1 MGKISLNRLESYLIT
16 SFATLVVLPILY
28 VLRFLDDNTLTS
40 WRWVFTET
48 NPGFFFLYLIP
59 LLLLAAWLSKS
70 TMPCRHPSLFLFSA
84 GFMSA
89 AFLWS
94 EPEVLLDASRY
105 FLQAKYLSENGPGF
119 FWQEWGNAIAP
130 WTDLPLVP
138 FCYGILF
145 KLFGECRF
153 AVQVFNSLLFAFS
166 LVLTYHVGK
175 TLWDAETGFHAGL
188 LLLGIPYLP
197 TQVPLMLVD
206 IGTMFLMILTI
217 YAFIKSM
224 QHGSPLWLGVS
235 TISIVCA
242 LSVKYSTWPMLAGL
256 LPVIAIVHLR
266 ERPFVIIRR
275 TMTVA
280 IGAAIIWC
288 VLFYGKYDVIRE
300 QMAILGSFQREGLK
314 RWQEGYISTFFFQVH
329 PLITMAVLYGIYRAV
344 RKRDVRFLVA
354 ACFIG
359 FVFPLQI
366 KRIRYILP
374 LLPLYALMA
383 SYGLNGIRDQALK
396 RFCSYC
402 VVLSAMVVLFG
413 AYKPFLQR
421 TSMMNL
427 KEAGQ
432 YLDTLPFD
440 AVDVHLLPQH
450 ESAGSTAAALPILDL
465 YTSKELRLQQDW
477 PGLSIENQHKKLSS
491 LRFTWELSRPP
502 FYPPAEPNG
511 PNPQV
516 IIGSRVPVELP
527 DQNLQQKNVKLVKKF
542 YQQTQVFRY
551 RTIVTVQIP

>member
-1 MGKISLNRLESYLIT
+1 MEKINLNRLESYLLA
-16 SFATLVVLPILY
+16 SFATLVVMPILY

-48 NPGFFFLYLIP
+48 NSGFLFLYLIP

-70 TMPCRHPSLFLFSA
+70 SIPDRYPSLFLFSA
-84 GFMSA
+84 GVMTT

-94 EPEVLLDASRY
+94 TPEMLLDASRY

-119 FWQEWGNAIAP
+119 FWQEWGNGIAP

-138 FCYGILF
+138 FFYGILF
-145 KLFGECRF
+145 KLFGEFRF
-153 AVQVFNSLLFAFS
+153 VIQLFNSLLFAFS

-175 TLWDAETGFHAGL
+175 MLWDAETGFHAGL

-206 IGTMFLMILTI
+206 NGTMFFMILTM

-224 QHGSPLWLGVS
+224 RHGSPLWLGVS
-235 TISIVCA
+235 AISIVCA
-242 LSVKYSTWPMLAGL
+242 LSAKYSTWPMLAGL
-256 LPVIAIVHLR
+256 LPVIAGVHLR
-266 ERPFVIIRR
+266 KRPLVIIRR
-275 TMTVA
+275 TLIIT
-280 IGAAIIWC
+280 ICAAIIWA

-314 RWQEGYISTFFFQVH
+314 RWQEGYISTFFFQIH
-329 PLITMAVLYGIYRAV
+329 PFITMAVLYGIYRAV
-344 RKRDVRFLVA
+344 RNRDVRFLVA

-374 LLPLYALMA
+374 LLPLFTLMA

-396 RFCSYC
+396 RFCCYC
-402 VVLSAMVVLFG
+402 AVLSAMVVLFG

-421 TSMMNL
+421 TSMINL
-427 KEAGQ
+427 KKAGQ
-432 YLDTLPFD
+432 YLNTLPSD
-440 AVDVHLLPQH
+440 SVDVHLLPQH

-465 YTSKELRLQQDW
+465 YTSKKLRLPQDW
-477 PGLSIENQHKKLSS
+477 PGFSIDNQHKKLSS

-502 FYPPAEPNG
+502 FYPLAVPNG
-511 PNPQV
+511 TNPQV
-516 IIGSRVPVELP
+516 IISSRDPAELP
-527 DQNLQQKNVKLVKKF
+527 NQNLQQKNQVSIRKF

-551 RTIVTVQIP
+551 RTIVTVQTP